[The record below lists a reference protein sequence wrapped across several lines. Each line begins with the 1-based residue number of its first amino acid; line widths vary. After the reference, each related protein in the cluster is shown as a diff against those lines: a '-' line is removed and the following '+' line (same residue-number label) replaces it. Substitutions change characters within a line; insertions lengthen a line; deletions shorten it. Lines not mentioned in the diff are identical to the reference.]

1 MKKLPMKIVQALEK
15 RYSQYW
21 WPEDMYPEDFDKNPF
36 KNIIVTILSQN
47 TTEAN
52 CIRAY
57 RGLASKFVVT
67 PESLASAD
75 EEELR
80 EAIRSGGLYNVKA
93 RRIRQ
98 LSRAVLDEY
107 GGDLSSIIQMSKE
120 DAKEKLMELPGIG
133 NKTADVLLTT
143 RYSYREVIPVDTHMD
158 RFAKRFGLV
167 EQGAGY
173 DETQRA
179 LISFIPEAVRE
190 RTAGL
195 LWLLAKHTCKA
206 RKPRCTECPIIG
218 LCEYGTK
225 SHT

>member
-1 MKKLPMKIVQALEK
+1 MKKLPVKLVQDLEE
-15 RYSQYW
+15 RYGRYW
-21 WPEDMYPEDFDKNPF
+21 WPEDMYPEDSDKDPF

-57 RGLASKFVVT
+57 RSLASKFDVT

-75 EEELR
+75 EAELR

-98 LSRAVLDEY
+98 LSKVVLDEY
-107 GGDLSSIIQMSKE
+107 CGDLSPILQMSKE
-120 DAKEKLMELPGIG
+120 EAKEKLMELPGIG

-143 RYSYREVIPVDTHMD
+143 RHSYREVIPVDTHME
-158 RFAKRFGLV
+158 RLAKRLGLV
-167 EQGAGY
+167 EPDAGY

-179 LISFIPEAVRE
+179 LISFIPDAVRE
-190 RTAGL
+190 RTSGL

-206 RKPRCTECPIIG
+206 RKPRCPECPIIG
-218 LCEYGTK
+218 LCDHGQK
-225 SHT
+225 AR